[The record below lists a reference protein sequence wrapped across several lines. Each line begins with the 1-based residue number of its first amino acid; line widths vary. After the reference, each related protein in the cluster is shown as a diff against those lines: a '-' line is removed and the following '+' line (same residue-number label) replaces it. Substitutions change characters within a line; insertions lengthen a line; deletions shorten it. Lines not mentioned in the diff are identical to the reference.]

1 LAHVLAIEPDL
12 RQAAIVKRIVREKVL
27 ADVTVVDS
35 RDAALDAIKAGVP
48 DVLLLSAL
56 LSPRDED
63 ELIAHLRTLGGAQ
76 HVQTHTIPQLASMLD
91 ADAKK
96 GGARGLLSAFRRK
109 KESPVA
115 PTGCD
120 PDLFAEEI
128 RTYLQSAE
136 EKKRELE
143 NSDRTAPDIRPARV
157 DPAASSS
164 KAKADEPIGEPITA
178 SSSWASPFE
187 WKPSNPS
194 ALISQPYSRV
204 AESESPTGDAA
215 SPATDAE
222 SAFSMPEP
230 LIAQSDSIIADPVPL
245 AASEPAAAYDEPLVA
260 RDEPLMDARE
270 PELEIVLS
278 TSESEDLYAPTE
290 PETTFAATAPDA
302 VFGSNHEI
310 DLDSYPELTVVDEPT
325 PDIPEPVHTDAPR
338 ARALTLETVIDLDAI
353 PDEESFET
361 PARAAVSFDESSS
374 AARASE
380 SGVESRSD
388 IQEEGAGIRIRGL
401 GPLANWARVEAARPG
416 DATASD
422 DLRMLLGALAVPT
435 AVAGV
440 RYPRGVRIRRVRV
453 PASQAAESGDPVG
466 PVILSK
472 RALAERRE
480 QAGA

>member
-91 ADAKK
+91 GDSKK

-143 NSDRTAPDIRPARV
+143 NSDRAAPDIRRARV
-157 DPAASSS
+157 DPASSS
-164 KAKADEPIGEPITA
+164 STSTSKADEPIGEPITA
-178 SSSWASPFE
+178 ASSWASPFE

-194 ALISQPYSRV
+194 ALISQPYSRI
-204 AESESPTGDAA
+204 AESESSTGDAPSGA
-215 SPATDAE
+215 ADAE

-230 LIAQSDSIIADPVPL
+230 LIAQSDSILADPVPL
-245 AASEPAAAYDEPLVA
+245 AASEPSAHDEPLVA
-260 RDEPLMDARE
+260 RDEPSMDARE

-278 TSESEDLYAPTE
+278 ATESEDVYAAAE
-290 PETTFAATAPDA
+290 PFAAAAPES
-302 VFGSNHEI
+302 VLVSNHEI
-310 DLDSYPELTVVDEPT
+310 DFDSYPELTLVDEPA
-325 PDIPEPVHTDAPR
+325 PDIPEPLHTDAPR

-361 PARAAVSFDESSS
+361 PAHDGVSFDDSS

-380 SGVESRSD
+380 SSVEFRSD
-388 IQEEGAGIRIRGL
+388 IQDEGSGIRIRGL
-401 GPLANWARVEAARPG
+401 GPLANWARVEGVRPG
-416 DATASD
+416 DATPSD
-422 DLRMLLGALAVPT
+422 DLRLLLGGLAVPT